1 MIGGRVASRSTS
13 VFLLLPASIAFA
25 VAAAGPPKGVVLA
38 AGGGNLGPEVL
49 NRFIHLAGGPEA
61 PIVFIP
67 TALEPLPPN
76 LVEVNILRKAGVKN
90 LTILHTTDR
99 KVADSKQ
106 FVEPLRKARG
116 VWFGGGRQWRLV
128 DSYLNTRTLREL
140 RAVLDRGGVIG
151 GSSAGAT
158 ILGSYLVRGA
168 RSGNQI
174 MMAPGYE
181 QGFGFLRGVAI
192 DQHLLTRKREKDLL
206 GVVRAHPALLGIGLD
221 EGTAVIVQGD
231 RFEVVGRSKVA
242 IYETGKPYYFLSA
255 GDRFNLKTRTR
266 VE

>member
-1 MIGGRVASRSTS
+1 MTLYFFA
-13 VFLLLPASIAFA
+13 LLLAAAS
-25 VAAAGPPKGVVLA
+25 AGPPKGSVLA

-49 NRFIHLAGGPEA
+49 NRFIDLAGGPDA

-67 TALEPLPPN
+67 TALDPQPPN
-76 LVEVNILRKAGVKN
+76 LAEANILRQAGAKN

-99 KVADSKQ
+99 SVADSKT

-128 DSYLNTRTLREL
+128 DAYWNTRTLREL
-140 RAVLDRGGVIG
+140 HAVLDRGGVIG

-168 RSGNQI
+168 RSGNRI

-181 QGFGFLRGVAI
+181 QGFAFLRGVAI
-192 DQHLLTRKREKDLL
+192 DQHLLKRKRENDLV
-206 GVVRAHPALLGIGLD
+206 GVIRTHPALLGIGID
-221 EGTAVIVQGD
+221 EGTAIVVRGN
-231 RFEVVGRSKVA
+231 RFEVAGSSKVA
-242 IYETGKPYYFLSA
+242 IYEKNKPYYFLSA
-255 GDRFNLKTRTR
+255 GDRFDLKTRTR
-266 VE
+266 VH

>member
-1 MIGGRVASRSTS
+1 MTLHFFA
-13 VFLLLPASIAFA
+13 LLLAAASI
-25 VAAAGPPKGVVLA
+25 GPHKGALIA
-38 AGGGNLGPEVL
+38 AGGGNLGPEVI
-49 NRFIHLAGGPEA
+49 NRFIDLAGGPDA
-61 PIVFIP
+61 AIVFIP
-67 TALEPLPPN
+67 TALDPQPAN
-76 LVEVNILRKAGVKN
+76 LAEANILRKAGAKN

-99 KVADSKQ
+99 KVADSKR

-168 RSGNQI
+168 REGNQI
-174 MMAPGYE
+174 MMAPGYQ

-192 DQHLLTRKREKDLL
+192 DQHLLKRKRENDLV
-206 GVVRAHPALLGIGLD
+206 GVIKTHPALLGIGLD
-221 EGTAVIVQGD
+221 EGTAIIVQGD
-231 RFEVVGRSKVA
+231 RFEVAGRSKVA
-242 IYETGKPYYFLSA
+242 IYEPNKPYYFLSA
-255 GDRFNLKTRTR
+255 GDRFDLKKRTR
-266 VE
+266 Q

>member
-1 MIGGRVASRSTS
+1 MTRRLLILLITAAS
-13 VFLLLPASIAFA
+13 LAFA
-25 VAAAGPPKGVVLA
+25 GTAVGPPKGAVLA
-38 AGGGNLGPEVL
+38 AGGGALGPEL
-49 NRFIHLAGGPEA
+49 INRFVDLAGGPDA

-67 TALEPLPPN
+67 TALDPQPPN

-99 KVADSKQ
+99 QVADSKK

-181 QGFGFLRGVAI
+181 QGFAFLRGVAI
-192 DQHLLTRKREKDLL
+192 DQHLLKRNRENDLV
-206 GVVRAHPALLGIGLD
+206 GVIKAHPSL
-221 EGTAVIVQGD
+221 
-231 RFEVVGRSKVA
+231 
-242 IYETGKPYYFLSA
+242 
-255 GDRFNLKTRTR
+255 
-266 VE
+266 

>member
-1 MIGGRVASRSTS
+1 MQRLLILLITAAS
-13 VFLLLPASIAFA
+13 LAFA
-25 VAAAGPPKGVVLA
+25 GTAVGPPKGAVLA
-38 AGGGNLGPEVL
+38 AGGGNLGPEL
-49 NRFIHLAGGPEA
+49 INRFVDLAGGPDA

-67 TALEPLPPN
+67 TALDPQPPN
-76 LVEVNILRKAGVKN
+76 LAEVNILRKAGVKN

-99 KVADSKQ
+99 KVADSKS

-128 DSYLNTRTLREL
+128 DAYLNTRTLKEL

-168 RSGNQI
+168 RAGNQI

-181 QGFGFLRGVAI
+181 RGFGFLRGVAI
-192 DQHLLTRKREKDLL
+192 DQHLLTRKREKDLV
-206 GVVRAHPALLGIGLD
+206 GVIKAHPVLLGIGLD
-221 EGTAVIVQGD
+221 EGTAVIVRGD
-231 RFEVVGRSKVA
+231 RFEVVGPSK
-242 IYETGKPYYFLSA
+242 
-255 GDRFNLKTRTR
+255 
-266 VE
+266 

>member
-1 MIGGRVASRSTS
+1 MAA
-13 VFLLLPASIAFA
+13 ASIALA
-25 VAAAGPPKGVVLA
+25 GTAIGPPKGAVIA
-38 AGGGNLGPEVL
+38 AGGGNLGPEVI
-49 NRFIHLAGGPEA
+49 NRFIELAGGPDA
-61 PIVFIP
+61 LIVFIP
-67 TALEPLPPN
+67 TALDPQPAN
-76 LVEVNILRKAGVKN
+76 LAEANILRKAGAKN

-99 KVADSKQ
+99 KIADSKT

-128 DSYLNTRTLREL
+128 DAYLNTRTLREL
-140 RAVLDRGGVIG
+140 RRVLARGGVIG

-192 DQHLLTRKREKDLL
+192 DQHLLKRKRENDLV
-206 GVVRAHPALLGIGLD
+206 GVIRTHPALLGIGLD
-221 EGTAVIVQGD
+221 EGTAIIVQGD
-231 RFEVVGRSKVA
+231 RFEVAGRSKVA
-242 IYETGKPYYFLSA
+242 IYEPSKPYYFLSE
-255 GDRFNLKTRTR
+255 GDRFDLKTRTR
-266 VE
+266 VHPQ